1 MTPLPPDQFGPVVIT
16 AREIY
21 DAVIRVST
29 QVGQVAQQV
38 TYMAERQADH
48 DKRIAAL
55 ESSRW
60 PLPSIAALASV
71 ASIAA
76 IVLAFV
82 PH

>member
-29 QVGQVAQQV
+29 QLGQVAQQV
-38 TYMAERQADH
+38 TYIAERQAEH
-48 DKRIAAL
+48 DKRISAL
-55 ESSRW
+55 ERARW
-60 PLPSIAALASV
+60 PLPSIAALAAV
-71 ASIAA
+71 AA
-76 IVLAFV
+76 IVIAFV